1 MQTSFLTYLRC
12 VLAILFVSMA
22 SLCRVSAGEVADG
35 DGAVMELPQIR
46 ITYAAE
52 AFNSKTFIPA
62 ALVYEEGDSVC
73 SFSCAVRHR
82 GALSLNYAKPNFALK
97 FQDENGEPMD
107 VRFLGMRK
115 DNNWILDAM
124 AIDRARMRN
133 RVSMDLWL
141 DFSRPPYHQ
150 GLEPK
155 AVNGYRGRFVEVFA
169 NGDYLGL
176 YCLMERLDRKQLKL
190 KKFVEAREEVD
201 SAGNVTRVPAYHRG
215 LLYKAIDGNGTRTP
229 YLLWQTEPPT
239 PGSYAYD
246 GVEAAYP
253 DAKDHE
259 PFDWNPIR
267 DNIYYMGTHF
277 GQTFRNK
284 IRSLFDVPVL
294 IDYVLFVDL
303 LYAIDNVGKNVYF
316 WFYDQSSADQRLGVT
331 PWDIDAAWGRNFVG
345 GRVGAGQA
353 METRSNFD
361 SRFMKVYSGYADT
374 LCVRYAVLRD
384 SLWSEANLYGYFDRY
399 FSLFQQTG
407 VWEREQ
413 RRWAGTD
420 SKVTALADEQYYIHQ
435 WIRQR
440 LAFLDEQ
447 YGYVSA
453 SIDAVPAPAPVPS
466 VDYDLMG
473 RRRVSEGQKG
483 MSIGRNQKKWQP

>member
-35 DGAVMELPQIR
+35 DGAVVELPQIR

-73 SFSCAVRHR
+73 SFACTVRHR

-169 NGDYLGL
+169 NDDYLGL

-201 SAGNVTRVPAYHRG
+201 SAGNVTRVPAHHRG

-374 LCVRYAVLRD
+374 LCVRYAELRD
-384 SLWSEANLYGYFDRY
+384 SLWSEANLCGYFDRY

-413 RRWAGTD
+413 ARWAGTD
-420 SKVTALADEQYYIHQ
+420 SKVTALVDEQYYIHQ

-440 LAFLDEQ
+440 LAYLDKQ

-453 SIDAVPAPAPVPS
+453 TVDAVPAPAPVPS
-466 VDYDLMG
+466 AAYDLMG
-473 RRRVSEGQKG
+473 RRRVGEGQKG
-483 MSIGRNQKKWQP
+483 MSVGRNQKKWQP